1 VGQGGDLVSFDF
13 TITPSTP
20 PDCVVNYIIT
30 ATSGGVSRNITVPAG
45 QVDGS
50 TPVNVDGFNVCG
62 ANHSFTVA
70 PVTSDGQTGTSSVS
84 VDINEGNYML
94 RVFYYTVQ
102 TPGSTLPNL
111 QIVTVDTEGLGNS

>member
-1 VGQGGDLVSFDF
+1 MRVTCVSISHPPLSASLAVARGGDLGTLDF

-20 PDCVVNYIIT
+20 PDCVVNYTIT
-30 ATSGGVSRNITVPAG
+30 ASSGGVSMNITVPAG

-70 PVTSDGQTGTSSVS
+70 PVTSDGQTGPSSDG
-84 VDINEGNYML
+84 VDILALDRSEIIIS
-94 RVFYYTVQ
+94 V
-102 TPGSTLPNL
+102 
-111 QIVTVDTEGLGNS
+111 

>member
-1 VGQGGDLVSFDF
+1 VSFDF

-30 ATSGGVSRNITVPAG
+30 ATSGGVSRDITVPAG

-50 TPVNVDGFNVCG
+50 TPVNVGGFNVCG

-70 PVTSDGQTGTSSVS
+70 QTGPSSDI
-84 VDINEGNYML
+84 VDFEALDQGGL
-94 RVFYYTVQ
+94 A
-102 TPGSTLPNL
+102 
-111 QIVTVDTEGLGNS
+111 IVGQLYDQ